1 MNKNK
6 LIALIVKLIFA
17 ILVISFFYWAFSN
30 QMLSHIYE
38 DSGKFY
44 ALVKE
49 HLIIVFV
56 SGGLAILLA
65 VPLGIVV
72 TRPTYQKLEWP
83 IVNIAN
89 LGQTIPSLAV
99 LALAMSFLGIGI
111 KAAIVALFIYSVLP
125 ILQNT
130 IAGLKSVDAQTID
143 AARGM
148 GLTPGQILWRI
159 ELPNAVYSILA
170 GVRTALVINIGT
182 AALAYLIGG
191 GGLGVWIFTGIQ
203 LFDNSYL
210 ISGAVPVIILAIAVD
225 YLLRGLQ
232 FLLEPKGI
240 RLAKE
245 ALYS

>member
-6 LIALIVKLIFA
+6 VIAIIVKVIFA
-17 ILVISFFYWAFSN
+17 ILVISFFYWAVSN

-38 DSGKFY
+38 DREKFFT
-44 ALVKE
+44 LINE
-49 HLIIVFV
+49 HLIIVFI
-56 SGGLAILLA
+56 SGALAILLA
-65 VPLGIVV
+65 VPLGVLV
-72 TRPTYQKLEWP
+72 TRSKYRKLEWP

-89 LGQTIPSLAV
+89 LGQTIPSLAI

-111 KAAIVALFIYSVLP
+111 KAAILALFIYSVLP

-130 IAGLKSVDAQTID
+130 IAGLHSVDPETID

-159 ELPNAVYSILA
+159 ELPNSIHSIVA

-210 ISGAVPVIILAIAVD
+210 VSGALPVIFLAISVD

-232 FLLEPKGI
+232 YILEPKGI
-240 RLAKE
+240 RLAKK